1 MTLDEISVR
10 FTADIAPFS
19 AAAAQAAAL
28 LSAMGGQAA
37 SLSAQFHSAGAMAGE
52 GLRSGILSRQGAV
65 VAAAQAVAS
74 AAANALRAAL
84 SIHSPS
90 RITFE
95 VGQLFDE
102 GLLRGIS
109 QSAGRVEQE
118 ADQLGRRAAD
128 ALEIPSF
135 PAPALPSAA
144 FSAFSHPAAQDQP
157 PQNISITVPLEIDGY
172 RLGVAA
178 IESINRVTQGS
189 GRVELNL

>member
-19 AAAAQAAAL
+19 AAAAQTAAL
-28 LSAMGGQAA
+28 LSAMGAQA
-37 SLSAQFHSAGAMAGE
+37 STLSARFHSAGAMAGD

-65 VAAAQAVAS
+65 VAAARAVAN
-74 AAANALRAAL
+74 AAANALRGAL

-90 RITFE
+90 RITYE

-102 GLLRGIS
+102 GLLRGIA
-109 QSAGRVEQE
+109 QSAGQVEKE
-118 ADQLGRRAAD
+118 ADLLGRRATA
-128 ALEIPSF
+128 ALQPVAASPVLPIPSLITAAQSA
-135 PAPALPSAA
+135 APAA
-144 FSAFSHPAAQDQP
+144 P
-157 PQNISITVPLEIDGY
+157 PQEISITIPLEIDGY

-178 IESINRVTQGS
+178 IEGINQVTRGS